1 MGRPK
6 KHEDRK
12 TYRREWQRAKQ
23 RKEGQEERYKRFKA
37 LLDDVLEYEKQGLT
51 YSEIAQELTNDY
63 KYILAINKE
72 IKK

>member
-12 TYRREWQRAKQ
+12 KYRREWQRAKQ
-23 RKEGQEERYKRFKA
+23 RKEGQEERYKRFKT

-63 KYILAINKE
+63 KYILSINKE